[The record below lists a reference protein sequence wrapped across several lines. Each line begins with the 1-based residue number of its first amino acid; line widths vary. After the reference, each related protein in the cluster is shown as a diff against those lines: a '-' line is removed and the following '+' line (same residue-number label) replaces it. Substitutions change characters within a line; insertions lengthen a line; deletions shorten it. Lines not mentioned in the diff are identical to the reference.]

1 MSQFF
6 ARSWYGFIA
15 ANIDSTR
22 DTASFVSFALFSSSI
37 VRRDNSAMRLLVILC
52 ETTVWRAADRA
63 CIRTARLACDLQ
75 TSAREYRPSPFFLQH
90 VVLVVVV
97 AVVVVVPAAIAQGSL
112 TSPSVLTKGNVWIRI
127 DSVRLF
133 PPDTMERSDDPAK
146 NTEMQESVDGVTQ
159 NDDGGYFSFQD
170 NTNTENEPHSK
181 PSDVVSMIQ
190 EPSAVDSD
198 TVTTNQVGV
207 GDQKV
212 VTRASSEEEEG
223 ALPKQTDPPVTRTN
237 SENVSS
243 WKEHLKEQAAME
255 LQSTMEQMESTTKLL
270 LDHINA
276 YIDSIAQV
284 HESWSAI
291 QEVEHEE
298 AALLEQTERDVERHV
313 QFYHQS

>member
-37 VRRDNSAMRLLVILC
+37 VRRDNSAMRLF
-52 ETTVWRAADRA
+52 A
-63 CIRTARLACDLQ
+63 
-75 TSAREYRPSPFFLQH
+75 SAREYRPSPFFLQH

-127 DSVRLF
+127 DSVRIF
-133 PPDTMERSDDPAK
+133 SPDTMERSDDPAK

-198 TVTTNQVGV
+198 TVTTNQVGGV

-237 SENVSS
+237 SENVST